1 MADPPP
7 VLELR
12 GPPSSGKTH
21 LLYFFLILCV
31 IPESHQDIR
40 LGGSNKAA
48 IVFDMDLSF
57 DVIRFNQLLAGHLL
71 RLLPSDRSAASTIAR
86 RSLQKLHIFRPDS
99 SLQLAAT
106 LFQLAKY
113 HAFCL
118 PGEAIGLLAIDSVNA
133 NYWPDR
139 FTMEQMHTSTSNKR
153 RVVPSLQHILAAAEP
168 LRRSC
173 GFTTVITSRAL
184 PLPDGDVNCSLS
196 RTDPSSVDIFTSL
209 ADPSTPVLTLWLC
222 RSHQL
227 ERDEGTVQRTRGSIQ
242 TLEKGTFIF
251 DIFEDHLTVE

>member
-1 MADPPP
+1 MTNPRT

-31 IPESHQDIR
+31 IPENHQDIR
-40 LGGSNKAA
+40 LGGSDKAA

-57 DVIRFNQLLAGHLL
+57 DVIRFNQLLDGHLL
-71 RLLPSDRSAASTIAR
+71 SLLPSDKSAASSIAR
-86 RSLQKLHIFRPDS
+86 RSLQRLHIFRPDS

-106 LFQLAKY
+106 LSQLAKY

-118 PGEAIGLLAIDSVNA
+118 PGEKIGLLAIDSVNA

-139 FTMEQMHTSTSNKR
+139 FTLEQTRASTPNKR
-153 RVVPSLQHILAAAEP
+153 RVVPSLQHILMAAEP

-173 GFTTVITSRAL
+173 GFTTVITNRIQS
-184 PLPDGDVNCSLS
+184 LPDGDVGCSLNLRDVS
-196 RTDPSSVDIFTSL
+196 PVGVFTSL
-209 ADPSTPVLTLWLC
+209 AASTPVLTLSLC
-222 RSHQL
+222 GSHRL
-227 ERDEGTVQRTRGSIQ
+227 EKDEGTAHRAHGLIQ
-242 TLEKGTFIF
+242 TSEKRTFIF